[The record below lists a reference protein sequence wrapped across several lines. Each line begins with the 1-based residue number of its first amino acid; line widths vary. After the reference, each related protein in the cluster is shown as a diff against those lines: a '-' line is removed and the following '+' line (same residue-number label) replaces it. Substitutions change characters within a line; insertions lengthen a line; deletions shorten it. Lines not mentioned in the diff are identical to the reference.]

1 MLKEE
6 EKENNNTLFFKEE
19 VKIVDNMN
27 FQNYE
32 DNPIEDY
39 GRNMLYKMG
48 WKENTAIGRTN
59 KGLIKPVEFIPRQKG
74 LGLGA
79 IPLKLDSSIIK
90 TQQNTKNYFGTKVKI
105 NEGLH
110 KGLKGILIDNI
121 NDLDKYLN
129 ENQYVNIQLDLNGI
143 AVKINSSYIKI
154 YENNE
159 KEKNKKKKK
168 KLKEEKGEQHKKK
181 PIKWVIPN
189 IKVRIISKK
198 RLEGKYYNTKAY
210 VNDIIDA
217 YSFSIVTN
225 DGQIHSEFKEK
236 DLETIIP
243 KLDEEVLILFGENR
257 GETGKLISRDKKK
270 DKVLV
275 QLYTDMSIVSLG
287 QDDITEIYK

>member
-168 KLKEEKGEQHKKK
+168 KLKEEKGEQHKNK